1 MPNPIMRKVIAVQA
15 ASSQFGGERITYRS
29 QGSYIGNMARNTT
42 RVGRR
47 RRVLNEEV
55 LSASNIAARSEAL
68 SSTLEPGDTPRY
80 GVGANI
86 ENHPQVTSFVPR
98 RFRTL
103 SLIALCGL
111 AAGTVAELIAHHA
124 QSLSELT
131 QVVTP
136 AEITEVFAS
145 RLVAWT
151 SATLLLLTFCYTR
164 LIFSLRRHRVDDYR
178 GRYRVWRTA
187 GWAAILLSVNA
198 VLGAHELVARCL
210 GNLVDWQLLPSHAGW
225 WLAPAALLG
234 GWLLIK
240 LLIDAAECRSALTF
254 YLLAVAC
261 LTVAGVHSAGWS
273 PEWAVDWPGLLSRSL
288 PLAGYTML
296 LIGSLLFARYVI
308 LDVQGLIE
316 HQAVE
321 HQATVELPAPDVSKK
336 ELPSSGLAEKFD
348 SQERAIKPALK
359 SETSTWVDGSEP
371 ELDDDQQ
378 STRRLSKAER
388 KRLRKQ
394 KQRNRAA

>member
-1 MPNPIMRKVIAVQA
+1 
-15 ASSQFGGERITYRS
+15 
-29 QGSYIGNMARNTT
+29 MARNTA

-55 LSASNIAARSEAL
+55 LSASNIATRTGSIA
-68 SSTLEPGDTPRY
+68 STLEPGDTPRY
-80 GVGANI
+80 GAGANI

-103 SLIALCGL
+103 SLIAIGGL
-111 AAGTVAELIAHHA
+111 AAGTVAELAAHYA
-124 QSLSELT
+124 DSLSELT

-136 AEITEVFAS
+136 SEITEVFAT

-151 SATLLLLTFCYTR
+151 SAALLLLTFCYTR

-240 LLIDAAECRSALTF
+240 LVIDAAECRSALTV

-273 PEWAVDWPGLLSRSL
+273 PQWAADWPGLLSRSL
-288 PLAGYTML
+288 PLAGHTML
-296 LIGSLLFARYVI
+296 LVGSLLFARYVI

-316 HQAVE
+316 HRA
-321 HQATVELPAPDVSKK
+321 AVELPALADSKK
-336 ELPSSGLAEKFD
+336 ETPSSDDTEQVTERVVTEK
-348 SQERAIKPALK
+348 QKIKPAIQ
-359 SETSTWVDGSEP
+359 SESSAWVDGSEP

-378 STRRLSKAER
+378 GARRLSKADR